1 MDENIIIQN
10 EVKPKNK
17 KVTFLLIA
25 IIGLIAIAV
34 GLYVGYKKV
43 MDVDPSKIVKNGIEE
58 GYDFLAKKLDKAKES
73 NIDLDFDKPVS
84 VNLNGKLKSNLEELK
99 AFTDFTYDI
108 GLGVDIKNEKLN
120 MNVGVSKNNTSLN
133 LSAAFQNDKLYL
145 KSDELFDKV
154 LDLGSNEIFGDLDL
168 SVFEELKTN
177 IVSIDDIKYL
187 LKSMKDILVSNI
199 NNKNVTSTNET
210 FTVEGKEYKGKK
222 IILHVDNEFKNQLLD
237 KMIND
242 EKMLDILSKVAGEE
256 KEDIK
261 VELEEF
267 KKEEVKASD
276 IEILTDK
283 SNKIV
288 SASIKEKEASITLTN
303 VDSTVKLELKAD
315 TNSFVVTIKDELVSI
330 KVYESDKELL
340 VLDLN
345 KDTLTAKLNIE
356 ELDTKGNLVM
366 ELKNI
371 NKKDKEVSADIVM
384 DVNVTSDGENV
395 QLGIDGA
402 LKVSTGELSLMN
414 VSDAVSVD
422 SLTSEDQAQ
431 IMEKLV
437 DILDKFGLSD
447 LIAM

>member
-1 MDENIIIQN
+1 
-10 EVKPKNK
+10 
-17 KVTFLLIA
+17 
-25 IIGLIAIAV
+25 
-34 GLYVGYKKV
+34 